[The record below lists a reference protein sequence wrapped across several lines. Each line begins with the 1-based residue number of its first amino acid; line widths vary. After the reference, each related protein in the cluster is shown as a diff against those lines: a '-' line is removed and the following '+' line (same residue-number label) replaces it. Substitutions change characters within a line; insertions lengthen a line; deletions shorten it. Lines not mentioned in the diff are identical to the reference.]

1 MKILTRLMMLGTILL
16 SFILAG
22 CIHPPHGNNNGH
34 QSEKHGNHHKSGA
47 SHGKG
52 HSGRHD

>member
-1 MKILTRLMMLGTILL
+1 MLGTILL